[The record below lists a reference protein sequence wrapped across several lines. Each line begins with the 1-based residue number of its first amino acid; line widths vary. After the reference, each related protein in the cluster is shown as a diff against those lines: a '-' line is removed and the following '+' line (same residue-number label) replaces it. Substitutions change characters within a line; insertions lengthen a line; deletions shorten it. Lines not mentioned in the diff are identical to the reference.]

1 MQPHPYAPYPNAYY
15 PNANGAQM
23 PVRYMIPN
31 GYRQNSPPFA
41 NQSFDR
47 YASMP
52 AVARPPQ
59 YIAQP
64 VRYPPGYR
72 PGFVPPGSTMMPVG
86 SSPRPQQNRQSEH
99 LQTPQQ
105 YYYNPYGPNGGN
117 PGAPTVPPKK
127 GAKEYKDNAF
137 TIAPDGAHSETIKG
151 LVSNN
156 DINDL
161 LKHKGTKVK
170 VSKIYRITKT
180 KPDIPVD
187 DSSDEDLI
195 LPTRQSP
202 QKSIQQSLPPPPPP
216 PPIQRPISS
225 SSSDSHCSTCSNCSC
240 SDCRDRRR
248 SHVYDDC
255 PECRAE
261 FNREQVRRQRRR

>member
-1 MQPHPYAPYPNAYY
+1 MQPRAYASYPNAPYPNA
-15 PNANGAQM
+15 NSAQVA
-23 PVRYMIPN
+23 VRYMIPN

-47 YASMP
+47 YASIP
-52 AVARPPQ
+52 AGVRPQ

-64 VRYPPGYR
+64 LRYPPGYR
-72 PGFVPPGSTMMPVG
+72 PAYVPPGSTMMPAG
-86 SSPRPQQNRQSEH
+86 AFPRPQQNKPSE
-99 LQTPQQ
+99 QIQPPQQ
-105 YYYNPYGPNGGN
+105 YYYNPYGSNGVN
-117 PGAPTVPPKK
+117 PGASSVLPKK

-137 TIAPDGAHSETIKG
+137 TIAPDGAHSEAIKG

-180 KPDIPVD
+180 KPDIPSD
-187 DSSDEDLI
+187 DSSDEDLLI
-195 LPTRQSP
+195 PPRQP
-202 QKSIQQSLPPPPPP
+202 PLKPIQQPLPPPPP
-216 PPIQRPISS
+216 PPIQRPSSSS

-248 SHVYDDC
+248 SHIYDDC

-261 FNREQVRRQRRR
+261 FYREQARRQRRR